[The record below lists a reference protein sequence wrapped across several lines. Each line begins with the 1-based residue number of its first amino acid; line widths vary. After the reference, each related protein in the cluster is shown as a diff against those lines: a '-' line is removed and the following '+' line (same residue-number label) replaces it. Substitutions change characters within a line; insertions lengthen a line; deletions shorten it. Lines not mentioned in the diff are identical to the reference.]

1 MKRKQEKKKKL
12 INFFQQIHNWF
23 SIGFGKISTILKY
36 KDQINRKKTKKI
48 PQMRKNKNILLSVE
62 LIMHCSNNYLYLHS
76 IAGISRN
83 RGSCSS

>member
-36 KDQINRKKTKKI
+36 KDQINRKKNKKN
-48 PQMRKNKNILLSVE
+48 P
-62 LIMHCSNNYLYLHS
+62 SNEEEQKYSIICGVNYALFK
-76 IAGISRN
+76 
-83 RGSCSS
+83 